1 MLIYKATNVLNNKS
15 YIGQTT
21 TTFNNRISGH
31 KHRALYENDNN
42 KFYNAIRKYGWENF
56 IWEIVEESSDWTQEQ
71 LNQKEQYYIK
81 LYNTIDEGYNILKG
95 GNCSLTDGSKM
106 AELCGSKPFYAF
118 TLKGELIG
126 EFINKLDFERKYG
139 IQQCHIKNMID
150 NKELSAKNIIII
162 DKDQYTKELLQ
173 YRIKNCIKKL
183 PFIAINKD
191 TNEESEI
198 FTSIEE
204 CKRALNL
211 PKNCHIGEVLKGQ
224 RKSSNGWI
232 FKYV

>member
-56 IWEIVEESSDWTQEQ
+56 IWEIVEESNDWTQEQ

-95 GNCSLTDGSKM
+95 GNCSLFDGDKM

-150 NKELSAKNIIII
+150 NKERQLPAFSSQQALPVNLVQMFPVKNA
-162 DKDQYTKELLQ
+162 LQ
-173 YRIKNCIKKL
+173 TQFLMLRHQFFPKVQL
-183 PFIAINKD
+183 PVQFQV
-191 TNEESEI
+191 
-198 FTSIEE
+198 F
-204 CKRALNL
+204 L
-211 PKNCHIGEVLKGQ
+211 PE
-224 RKSSNGWI
+224 
-232 FKYV
+232 